1 MDDWV
6 REYIIQAGKEV
17 VVNIL
22 VDKIIEQKERMVEY
36 KNALLRR
43 RES

>member
-1 MDDWV
+1 MADWV
-6 REYIIQAGKEV
+6 REYITQAGKDV
-17 VVNIL
+17 VADIL
-22 VDKIIEQKERMVEY
+22 IEKIIEQKERMVEY

>member
-1 MDDWV
+1 MADWV